1 VRARGVNRGDD
12 EGGEQSRVAGTLQD
26 SSLLLVLGLDGVLRL
41 VVVDSNAAPRFV
53 CAVTLSA
60 PRHVLSSA
68 ATSVLAA
75 PIGGGI
81 GDRAGSG
88 GSGAAAAVTGAAG
101 SAAAGATT
109 AAVDVTALVVAMQC
123 GPTGSGRGAAQE
135 QQASPR
141 LHVQLSSG
149 QWLLVIVDAGFA
161 SPLVSRAL
169 HGLESLLPAATAA
182 ALRVDAQA
190 LCSAAAAAAVAGART
205 QSDVVDV
212 RGDIVRTSGGGGG
225 GGGGVAGGGGAT
237 RASDTVSAVAR
248 LHIACEDSEWAALV
262 ALLQTLW
269 CAAAGATPGTDAMAA
284 GATAVRASGAVGAP
298 GGGGGDDAW
307 SRLLASEFHGQY
319 VARDPALT
327 SRLFPGVLQ
336 GVPSPQLSAS
346 VTLAPASTSASTSA
360 TVGSLALATCV
371 EDVQAC
377 APALFAALHWLYE
390 ELQLDTLA
398 AAHLSP
404 LARLLCGIA
413 HAARLPAWVEAY
425 VRDFGWLHA
434 HPFASLLPDGA
445 MLAGFRSAFAG
456 QQPPCVLQWLRQRVE
471 GGAVAGGT
479 SGTSGAW
486 PAVTAATVPVC
497 VAPRIRAV
505 VQLFEVLL
513 PADAAAV
520 DESCRAA
527 VLVMASAG
535 VSVHDVLSLP
545 FGVAMPLL
553 DAVHR
558 CRSYP
563 PTNWPVAAYAL
574 IGREDLVRVAHGSPG
589 DRGGGAEGGKGAID
603 VSRCVVVAAAS
614 SSVAYVCALR
624 QRWCACG
631 VAMRLVDMHDGYDDL
646 DGFATVQRLVP
657 LRFGRDQRLQE
668 AGRMLSSSTPALM
681 ELGEQS
687 LCERGCAVL
696 CGALC
701 TGSRQWCCIAGI

>member
-1 VRARGVNRGDD
+1 
-12 EGGEQSRVAGTLQD
+12 
-26 SSLLLVLGLDGVLRL
+26 
-41 VVVDSNAAPRFV
+41 
-53 CAVTLSA
+53 
-60 PRHVLSSA
+60 
-68 ATSVLAA
+68 
-75 PIGGGI
+75 
-81 GDRAGSG
+81 
-88 GSGAAAAVTGAAG
+88 
-101 SAAAGATT
+101 
-109 AAVDVTALVVAMQC
+109 
-123 GPTGSGRGAAQE
+123 
-135 QQASPR
+135 
-141 LHVQLSSG
+141 
-149 QWLLVIVDAGFA
+149 
-161 SPLVSRAL
+161 
-169 HGLESLLPAATAA
+169 
-182 ALRVDAQA
+182 
-190 LCSAAAAAAVAGART
+190 
-205 QSDVVDV
+205 
-212 RGDIVRTSGGGGG
+212 
-225 GGGGVAGGGGAT
+225 
-237 RASDTVSAVAR
+237 
-248 LHIACEDSEWAALV
+248 
-262 ALLQTLW
+262 
-269 CAAAGATPGTDAMAA
+269 
-284 GATAVRASGAVGAP
+284 
-298 GGGGGDDAW
+298 
-307 SRLLASEFHGQY
+307 
-319 VARDPALT
+319 
-327 SRLFPGVLQ
+327 
-336 GVPSPQLSAS
+336 
-346 VTLAPASTSASTSA
+346 
-360 TVGSLALATCV
+360 
-371 EDVQAC
+371 
-377 APALFAALHWLYE
+377 
-390 ELQLDTLA
+390 
-398 AAHLSP
+398 
-404 LARLLCGIA
+404 
-413 HAARLPAWVEAY
+413 
-425 VRDFGWLHA
+425 
-434 HPFASLLPDGA
+434 
-445 MLAGFRSAFAG
+445 
-456 QQPPCVLQWLRQRVE
+456 
-471 GGAVAGGT
+471 
-479 SGTSGAW
+479 
-486 PAVTAATVPVC
+486 
-497 VAPRIRAV
+497 